1 MTEGYLEDDGA
12 MTKVMVVIA
21 MAVKVRKE
29 VMVVIVM
36 GVTVGK
42 GVMVTTVMGIIAVMT
57 TAAVF
62 PSTRS
67 IWAAH
72 PT

>member
-21 MAVKVRKE
+21 MAVKVKE

-36 GVTVGK
+36 RVTVGK

-62 PSTRS
+62 PSTCS

>member
-1 MTEGYLEDDGA
+1 
-12 MTKVMVVIA
+12 
-21 MAVKVRKE
+21 MAVKVKE

-62 PSTRS
+62 PSTCS

>member
-1 MTEGYLEDDGA
+1 MTEGYLEDDGGNDEG
-12 MTKVMVVIA
+12 MVVIA
-21 MAVKVRKE
+21 MAVKVRK

>member
-1 MTEGYLEDDGA
+1 MTEGYLDDGGNDEG
-12 MTKVMVVIA
+12 MVVIA
-21 MAVKVRKE
+21 MAVKVRK